1 MMKAAQPAAVG
12 RRERRQQETRERL
25 FQSAMRLLSERDFS
39 EVTIEM
45 ITEAADVG
53 KGTFFNYFPNKEAI
67 VSYRFEQQFQ
77 VLSELLGQGGRQG
90 DRETKEQGEAD
101 AAARNTNH
109 ELRATSHEPRA
120 TNHEPSVWQRI
131 RRTMHHVGDSDA
143 HSKRLARN
151 LLALGLVNDA
161 VRAANLNV
169 HQRVHEIAEGMIR
182 DGQASGEIR
191 SDLPARDL
199 GDYLRTCYLSAL
211 YQWAETDDDEDFH
224 AALDRSLGFAWRSI
238 RNEPA
243 K

>member
-1 MMKAAQPAAVG
+1 MMAKTTASAVGG

-25 FQSAMRLLSERDFS
+25 FQSAMRLLSERDYN

-77 VLSELLGQGGRQG
+77 VLAGLLGGGKEEETRRRGDEGTTQGT
-90 DRETKEQGEAD
+90 DT
-101 AAARNTNH
+101 AAQN
-109 ELRATSHEPRA
+109 

-131 RRTMHHVGDSDA
+131 TRTMHHVGDSDA

-169 HQRVHEIAEGMIR
+169 HQRVHDIAENMIR

-191 SDLPARDL
+191 SDLSARDL
-199 GDYLRTCYLSAL
+199 GDYLRACYLSTL
-211 YQWAETDDDEDFH
+211 YQWAETDEVEDFH
-224 AALDRSLGFAWRSI
+224 AALDRALGFAWRSI
-238 RNEPA
+238 RHDA
-243 K
+243 DKLL